1 MTNLWTLQA
10 HRAKHIENQS
20 FYGKKQLSF
29 CQKILRFWAAE
40 KGVGTQERGKG
51 RRKTRG
57 WGMGISGQKRGIF
70 GDFREKWRAETGKH
84 RTSSMESSE
93 VSATNSRCFMQ
104 KSPMFW
110 GFRRVISGVFTP
122 SHPQFFRI
130 CRKKMYISAIQR
142 WGNIHEIIK
151 WI

>member
-20 FYGKKQLSF
+20 FFGKKQLRF

-40 KGVGTQERGKG
+40 KGFGTQERGKG
-51 RRKTRG
+51 KRKTRG
-57 WGMGISGQKRGIF
+57 QKRGKT
-70 GDFREKWRAETGKH
+70 GDFGGKWRPENEKH
-84 RTSSMESSE
+84 RTSPVESAVVCDGE
-93 VSATNSRCFMQ
+93 VRCFVQ
-104 KSPMFW
+104 RSPVFW

-151 WI
+151 

>member
-20 FYGKKQLSF
+20 FYGKKQLRF
-29 CQKILRFWAAE
+29 CQKNLRFWAAE

-51 RRKTRG
+51 KRKTRG
-57 WGMGISGQKRGIF
+57 WRMGISGQKRGIF

-93 VSATNSRCFMQ
+93 VSATNIRCFMQ
-104 KSPMFW
+104 RSPVFW

-122 SHPQFFRI
+122 SHPHFFRI